1 MIKKTIW
8 FLLALLFL
16 GRNGLAQSQE
26 FQINWLKPI
35 EEKISETRSNHQLNC
50 NPCAFPDG
58 ATAPPVY
65 IIQLEG
71 YSAVR
76 LTDFTAEPV
85 AATQLNGLS
94 YLNQLPASFELQ
106 QQSSLVRKKLQLG
119 LQINT
124 LRRNPSTGQVERLL
138 SFKINPESRQIPAA
152 LRSTARP
159 RTTNAPSV
167 LASGDWYK
175 IGIPTTG
182 IYRFDAAF
190 LGSLGINS
198 AGLDPRRIRVFGNG
212 GGMLPEANS
221 VFRYDDL
228 VENAIYVAGESD
240 GSLDASDYVLFFAEG
255 PHRWTYVANANS
267 YNHATNLYADTNYY
281 FVNIGPV
288 NGKRINTQV
297 ASPVANQQSNSYDLL
312 QQYEKEEKNL
322 ISSGRVWY
330 GETFDLTTTHNFNFS
345 LPNIITASP
354 VSMKVAMAARSLGVT
369 SNFSVRA
376 NGAQVLT
383 LPVNQTSTYYLDFY
397 AHLTEG
403 AANLNLNSGSLA
415 VSITYNKPNTFS
427 LGFLDY
433 IWLQG
438 RGNLSLSGVGNQLYF
453 SDKSSIG
460 AGNITAFTVAGL
472 SADGQVWDVT
482 DPVNAQNMQL
492 TNGSFNRQTDSLK
505 QFIAFNGSSF
515 SQPVAI
521 GRVEN
526 QNLHGI
532 AQADMVIIAHPR
544 FLAQAQN
551 LASYRT
557 QKDALTVVVVTP
569 QQCYNEWSSGRQDI
583 TALRSFVKHLYDKA
597 APGDEPRY
605 LLLFGDAS
613 YDFKYRIGG
622 NTNLVPTFQ
631 SPVSTDPL
639 RSYASDSY
647 FGLLDD
653 NEGAFLVNGSDRM
666 DVGIGRFPVVTEA
679 QAEGVVAKIK
689 RYEANAAHGDWRNII
704 GFLGDDE
711 DGNRHLLDA
720 EINTIH
726 VENRYPQAIVR
737 KYYFDAYRQESR
749 PGGTRYPELNR
760 DVNARINKGLLVLN
774 YSGHGGVNGMAE
786 ERIMTI
792 PEVQA
797 WSNRDAMMLLVT
809 ATCEFA
815 RFDDPGFQSAG
826 EWAFLNPNGGAIALF
841 TTTRVTF
848 TDGNSALTGNMY
860 RDQLFNRS
868 SGNYPRLGDVML
880 LSANPLISGVNTRN
894 FSLLGDPSL
903 RLAYPQEQANVTQI
917 NNVTVNPVP
926 DTIRAL
932 AKVTISGRI
941 TDRQGNLLNNYQG
954 ALYPTVLD
962 KISSVTTLVNDP
974 GSLPY
979 TFQEYRNII
988 YKGAATVKDGL
999 WSFTF
1004 IVPRDI
1010 AYNFGLGRISLYAT
1024 NTLVDAGG
1032 DFRNVIVGGTDT
1044 NFVIDEI
1051 GPSLRLYMNDRSF
1064 VNGGL
1069 TNKKPNFIAEL
1080 VDSSGINTVG
1090 SGIGR
1095 DITLVKNNEINR
1107 PIILN
1112 EFYQAALD
1120 DYTRGEITYP
1130 LQNLEVGNYNLNM
1143 KVWDVFNNASDG
1155 SLDFIVADEAGLAIK
1170 NLLNYP
1176 NPFTTRTT
1184 FHFDHNRPN
1193 EQLEALLQVYTVS
1206 GKLVKTLRQDLLT
1219 QGFHADQLVWDGLDD
1234 FGDRI
1239 GRGVYIYRLKVQTS
1253 TGERAIETQKLVILR

>member
-1 MIKKTIW
+1 MIKKKFW
-8 FLLALLFL
+8 LLLAVLFFAM
-16 GRNGLAQSQE
+16 NGFAQSQE
-26 FQINWLKPI
+26 FQISWDKSI
-35 EEKISETRSNHQLNC
+35 EEKISETRSNYQINC
-50 NPCAFPDG
+50 NPCVFPDG
-58 ATAPPVY
+58 AAAPPQF
-65 IIQLEG
+65 ITQLEG
-71 YSAVR
+71 LSAVS
-76 LTDFTAEPV
+76 LGKLVAEVVP
-85 AATQLNGLS
+85 ANKLNGLS
-94 YLNQLPASFELQ
+94 YLSQLPNNFELQ

-119 LQINT
+119 IQINT

-138 SFKINPESRQIPAA
+138 SFSVTAESRQIPAA
-152 LRSTARP
+152 LRSNARP

-175 IGIPTTG
+175 VGIPTTG
-182 IYRFDAAF
+182 IYRFDAAY
-190 LGSLGINS
+190 LNALGINTS
-198 AGLDPRRIRVFGNG
+198 GLDPRRIRVFGNG
-212 GGMLPEANS
+212 GGMLPEANAT
-221 VFRYDDL
+221 FRYDDL
-228 VENAIYVAGESD
+228 VENAIYVAGEND
-240 GSLDASDYVLFFAEG
+240 GRFDAGDYVLFFAEG
-255 PHRWTYVANANS
+255 AHAWRFNGATYS
-267 YNHATNLYADTNYY
+267 HQTNIYADTNYY
-281 FVNIGPV
+281 YITIGPV
-288 NGKRINTQV
+288 NGKRINNQAT
-297 ASPVANQQSNSYDLL
+297 APAANQQSSSFDVLA
-312 QQYEKEEKNL
+312 QYEKEDKNL

-345 LPNIITASP
+345 LPNLITTAP
-354 VSMKVAMAARSLGVT
+354 VNMTVALAARSLGVVSSFT
-369 SNFSVRA
+369 VRA
-376 NGAQVLT
+376 NGSQVLS
-383 LPVNQTSTYYLDFY
+383 LPVNSTSTYYLDTY
-397 AHLTEG
+397 AHI
-403 AANLNLNSGSLA
+403 AAGTTNLNLSNGSLA

-438 RGNLSLSGVGNQLYF
+438 RGNLSLAGIGSQLYF
-453 SDKSSIG
+453 SDKNSIG
-460 AGNITAFTVAGL
+460 AGNITAFTVGGL
-472 SADGQVWDVT
+472 AADAQVWDVT
-482 DPVNAQNMQL
+482 DPVNAEAMVLN
-492 TNGSFNRQTDSLK
+492 NGTFTRQTDSLK
-505 QFIAFNGSSF
+505 RFIAFNGNNF
-515 SQPVAI
+515 VQPI
-521 GRVEN
+521 RLGRIDN

-532 AQADMVIIAHPR
+532 AQADMVIVSHPR

-551 LASYRT
+551 LASYRAQRDT
-557 QKDALTVVVVTP
+557 LSVVVVTP

-583 TALRSFVKHLYDKA
+583 TAIRSFLKHLYDKA
-597 APGDEPRY
+597 APGEEPSY

-613 YDFKYRIGG
+613 YDFKYRLSG

-631 SPVSTDPL
+631 SPVSNDPL

-653 NEGAFLVNGSDRM
+653 NEGAFLVNGFDRM
-666 DVGIGRFPVVTEA
+666 DVGIGRFPVTTEA
-679 QAEGVVAKIK
+679 QAEGVVAKVK
-689 RYEANAAHGDWRNII
+689 RYEAAAAHGDWRNMI
-704 GFLGDDE
+704 GFLADDE

-720 EINTIH
+720 EINTVH
-726 VENRYPQAIVR
+726 VENRYPLGIVR

-760 DVNARINKGLLVLN
+760 DLNARVNKGLLILN

-786 ERIMTI
+786 ERLMTI

-797 WSNRDAMMLLVT
+797 WNNSDAMMLLVT

-815 RFDDPGFQSAG
+815 RFDDPGFLSAG

-848 TDGNSALTGNMY
+848 TDGNSALTGNIY

-868 SGNYPRLGDVML
+868 SGAYPRLGDVMML
-880 LSANPLISGVNTRN
+880 AANPLISGVNTRN

-903 RLAYPQEQANVTQI
+903 RLAYPEEQANVTHI
-917 NNVTVNPVP
+917 NNVVVNPVP

-932 AKVTISGRI
+932 AKITVSG
-941 TDRQGNLLNNYQG
+941 TVSDRQGNLLSNYQG
-954 ALYPTVLD
+954 TLYPTVLD
-962 KISSVTTLVNDP
+962 KISSITTLVNDP
-974 GSLPY
+974 ESLPY
-979 TFQEYRNII
+979 NFVEYRNII

-1010 AYNFGLGRISLYAT
+1010 AYNYGLGRISLYAT
-1024 NTLVDAGG
+1024 NTQLDAGG

-1044 NFVIDEI
+1044 NFVIDDL
-1051 GPSLRLYMNDRSF
+1051 GPNLRLYMNDRSF
-1064 VNGGL
+1064 VNGGV
-1069 TNKKPNFIAEL
+1069 TNKSPNFIAEL

-1095 DITLVKNNEINR
+1095 DITLVKNNELNR

-1120 DYTRGEITYP
+1120 DYTRGEINYP
-1130 LQNLEVGNYNLNM
+1130 FQNLEVGNYNLNM

-1155 SLDFIVADEAGLAIK
+1155 SLDFVVADDAGLAIK

-1206 GKLVKTLRQDLLT
+1206 GKLVKTLRQDILT
-1219 QGFHADQLVWDGLDD
+1219 QGFHADQLIWDGLDD

-1253 TGERAIETQKLVILR
+1253 SGERAIETQKLVILR

>member
-1 MIKKTIW
+1 MIKKKFW
-8 FLLALLFL
+8 LLLAALFFHW
-16 GRNGLAQSQE
+16 NGFAQSQE
-26 FQINWLKPI
+26 FQINWTKPI
-35 EEKISETRSNHQLNC
+35 EEKVSETRSNYQINC
-50 NPCAFPDG
+50 NPCVFPDG
-58 ATAPPVY
+58 AAAAPRYVTE
-65 IIQLEG
+65 LEG
-71 YSAVR
+71 VSAVR
-76 LTDFTAEPV
+76 LTNIVAEAVP
-85 AATQLNGLS
+85 ATELAGLS
-94 YLNQLPASFELQ
+94 YLSLLPTSFELRQ
-106 QQSSLVRKKLQLG
+106 QTSLARKKLQLG
-119 LQINT
+119 IDINT
-124 LRRNPSTGQVERLL
+124 LRRNASTGQIERLVR
-138 SFKINPESRQIPAA
+138 FTVAVESRQIPAS
-152 LRSTARP
+152 LRTTARA
-159 RTTNAPSV
+159 RVANAPSV

-175 IGIPTTG
+175 VGIPTTG
-182 IYRFDAAF
+182 IYRFDASF
-190 LGSLGINS
+190 LNNLGINT

-212 GGMLPEANS
+212 GGMLPEANA

-228 VENAIYVAGESD
+228 VENAIYVAGEND
-240 GSLDASDYVLFFAEG
+240 GSFDSGDFVLFFAEG
-255 PHRWTYVANANS
+255 AHEWRYNGSTYT
-267 YNHATNLYADTNYY
+267 HHTNLYADTNYY
-281 FVNIGPV
+281 YITIGPV
-288 NGKRINTQV
+288 NGRRINTQTPP
-297 ASPVANQQSNSYDLL
+297 PVANQQSNSFDVLA
-312 QQYEKEEKNL
+312 QYEREDKNL

-330 GETFDLTTTHNFNFS
+330 GETFDLTTSHTFNFS
-345 LPNIITASP
+345 LPNLITSTP
-354 VSMKVAMAARSLGVT
+354 VTMKVALAARSLGVSST
-369 SNFSVRA
+369 FSVRA
-376 NGAQVLT
+376 NGAQVLS
-383 LPVNQTSTYYLDFY
+383 LPVNATSTYYLDMY

-403 AANLNLNSGSLA
+403 TSSLNLNNGSLA
-415 VSITYNKPNTFS
+415 VNITYNKPNTFS

-438 RGNLSLSGVGNQLYF
+438 RGNLSLNGIGNQLYF
-453 SDKSSIG
+453 SDKNSLG
-460 AGNITAFTVAGL
+460 AGNITTFTVGGL
-472 SADGQVWDVT
+472 ANDAQVWDVT
-482 DPVNAQNMQL
+482 NPVNAEVMLLSN
-492 TNGSFNRQTDSLK
+492 NSFTRQTDSLK
-505 QFIAFNGSSF
+505 RFIAFNGNNF
-515 SQPVAI
+515 AQPI
-521 GRVEN
+521 GFGRIDN

-532 AQADMVIIAHPR
+532 AQADMVIVSHPR
-544 FLAQAQN
+544 FLAQAQS
-551 LASYRT
+551 LATYRS
-557 QKDALTVVVVTP
+557 QRDSMTVVVVTP

-583 TALRSFVKHLYDKA
+583 TAIRSFLKHLYDKA

-613 YDFKYRIGG
+613 YDFKYRLSG

-653 NEGAFLVNGSDRM
+653 NEGAFLVNGADRM
-666 DVGIGRFPVVTEA
+666 DLGIGRFPVTTEA
-679 QAEGVVAKIK
+679 QAEGVVAKVK
-689 RYEANAAHGDWRNII
+689 RYEAAAAHGDWRNMI
-704 GFLGDDE
+704 GFLADDE
-711 DGNRHLLDA
+711 DDNRHLLDA
-720 EINTIH
+720 EINTVH
-726 VENRYPQAIVR
+726 VENRYPLGIVR

-749 PGGTRYPELNR
+749 PGGTRFPELNR
-760 DVNARINKGLLVLN
+760 DVNARINKGLLILN

-786 ERIMTI
+786 ERLMTI

-797 WSNRDAMMLLVT
+797 WNNSNALMLLVT

-815 RFDDPGFQSAG
+815 RFDDPGFLSAG
-826 EWAFLNPNGGAIALF
+826 EWAFLNPSGGAIALF

-848 TDGNSALTGNMY
+848 TDGNSALTGNIY

-868 SGNYPRLGDVML
+868 SGAYPRLGDVMRL
-880 LSANPLISGVNTRN
+880 AANPLISGVNTRN

-903 RLAYPQEQANVTQI
+903 RLAYPEEQANVTRI
-917 NNVTVNPVP
+917 NNVVVNPVP

-932 AKVTISGRI
+932 AKITVSG
-941 TDRQGNLLNNYQG
+941 TVSDRQGNLLNNYQG
-954 ALYPTVLD
+954 TLYPTVLD
-962 KISSVTTLVNDP
+962 KISSITTLVNDP
-974 GSLPY
+974 ESLPY
-979 TFQEYRNII
+979 TFVEYRNII

-1010 AYNFGLGRISLYAT
+1010 AYNYGLGRISLYAT
-1024 NTLVDAGG
+1024 NTELDAGG

-1044 NFVIDEI
+1044 NFVIDEL
-1051 GPSLRLYMNDRSF
+1051 GPNLRLYMNDRSF
-1064 VNGGL
+1064 VNGGV
-1069 TNKKPNFIAEL
+1069 TNKSPNFIVEL

-1095 DITLVKNNEINR
+1095 DITLVKNNELNR

-1120 DYTRGEITYP
+1120 DYTRGEINYP
-1130 LQNLEVGNYNLNM
+1130 FQNLEVGNYSLNM

-1155 SLDFIVADEAGLAIK
+1155 SLDFVVADEAGLAIK

-1206 GKLVKTLRQDLLT
+1206 GKLVKTIRQNIIST
-1219 QGFHADQLVWDGLDD
+1219 GFHADQLVWDGLDD

>member
-1 MIKKTIW
+1 
-8 FLLALLFL
+8 
-16 GRNGLAQSQE
+16 
-26 FQINWLKPI
+26 
-35 EEKISETRSNHQLNC
+35 
-50 NPCAFPDG
+50 
-58 ATAPPVY
+58 
-65 IIQLEG
+65 
-71 YSAVR
+71 
-76 LTDFTAEPV
+76 
-85 AATQLNGLS
+85 
-94 YLNQLPASFELQ
+94 
-106 QQSSLVRKKLQLG
+106 
-119 LQINT
+119 
-124 LRRNPSTGQVERLL
+124 
-138 SFKINPESRQIPAA
+138 
-152 LRSTARP
+152 
-159 RTTNAPSV
+159 
-167 LASGDWYK
+167 
-175 IGIPTTG
+175 
-182 IYRFDAAF
+182 
-190 LGSLGINS
+190 
-198 AGLDPRRIRVFGNG
+198 
-212 GGMLPEANS
+212 
-221 VFRYDDL
+221 
-228 VENAIYVAGESD
+228 
-240 GSLDASDYVLFFAEG
+240 
-255 PHRWTYVANANS
+255 
-267 YNHATNLYADTNYY
+267 
-281 FVNIGPV
+281 
-288 NGKRINTQV
+288 
-297 ASPVANQQSNSYDLL
+297 
-312 QQYEKEEKNL
+312 
-322 ISSGRVWY
+322 
-330 GETFDLTTTHNFNFS
+330 
-345 LPNIITASP
+345 
-354 VSMKVAMAARSLGVT
+354 MKVAMAARSLGVT

-720 EINTIH
+720 EINTVH

-774 YSGHGGVNGMAE
+774 YSGHGGVNGLAE

-880 LSANPLISGVNTRN
+880 RSANPLISGVNTRN

-962 KISSVTTLVNDP
+962 KISSITTLVNDP

-1095 DITLVKNNEINR
+1095 DITLVKNNEVNR